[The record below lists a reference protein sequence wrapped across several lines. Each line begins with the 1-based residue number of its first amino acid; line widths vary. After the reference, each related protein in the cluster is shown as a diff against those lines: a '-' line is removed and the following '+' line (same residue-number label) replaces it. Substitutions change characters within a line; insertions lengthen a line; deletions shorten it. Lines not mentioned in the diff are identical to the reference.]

1 MERGLSRAEA
11 GIVAVAREGE
21 RMQRILKRV
30 VAASMA
36 SAMAW
41 GPGGA
46 LAAGGGD
53 EVLSAGN
60 RKDIIFIILDDVG
73 VDQLSLFNAGGVM
86 PPQMPNLWTIASAG
100 VRFTNTWA
108 MPQCSPSRAA
118 FFTGRYPVRTGV
130 VNAIVDNHIPQSYL
144 SSFETTLPRVL
155 ADAGYTSALVGKYH
169 LGDEHDPAGT
179 CAPSTRGFDAFIG
192 NLTPGPPSIDPTAG
206 GVDPSGGQV
215 CGFFQTSSTGACY
228 TLKSDR
234 IACDFVD
241 DADTDPEAT
250 PSQTCLQNGGIFTPG
265 EACGV
270 NRPKLSAFS
279 PYNGYYVWPR
289 VKLKGASSPYAAPEC
304 TRQTNVREYMTLSQ
318 AEDAASWW
326 KQQRGHK
333 MLSLSFN
340 SMHTPI
346 QPAPNDLVHT
356 PPQAPYNCPA
366 AISSRPLINGMLEA
380 ADIEIGRFLAEIGL
394 AELAPNGT
402 VIRSLNLRNTTLV
415 VVGDNGSFGGTVRVE
430 SGYSAQRSKGYVY
443 ETGVRVPLIVAGDV
457 VVSPGRK
464 VDDIVNIVDVF
475 HLFGALAGVDVREA
489 VPPTHILDA
498 KPLLPYLRQPGH
510 KPIRTTN
517 YTELGAG
524 EFLPGRENR
533 SWPCMIAS
541 TCNDVLFPTQ
551 DLCETNG
558 GTWYGPG
565 GAQRATSCCAVI
577 DASAG
582 QGIFPVSQHAVRNKD
597 YKLVQMENTNCA
609 APLTKGQPKAFPWA
623 EYGTKTTEEFYDV
636 RVTPSNPTGLDT
648 TDLAAGC
655 NNDPTSCLPKQ
666 YVGTYNE
673 LYDELEAILDSAE
686 PQTTCAAKG
695 DGNMDLVVDNLD
707 IDGWESFAG
716 KGPSR
721 YDINVD
727 GLTNGADRQIIEKNR
742 GLDCTKATSAA
753 AKAASLN

>member
-1 MERGLSRAEA
+1 
-11 GIVAVAREGE
+11 
-21 RMQRILKRV
+21 MQRILKQ
-30 VAASMA
+30 VAVTSLAG
-36 SAMAW
+36 AMTFA
-41 GPGGA
+41 PVGA
-46 LAAGGGD
+46 IAAGGG
-53 EVLSAGN
+53 EEILTGNN
-60 RKDIIFIILDDVG
+60 RKDIIFVILDDVG
-73 VDQLSLFNAGGVM
+73 VDQLSLFGAGGDM
-86 PPQMPNLWTIASAG
+86 PPKMPNLAAIAAAG

-130 VNAIVDNHIPQSYL
+130 VNAIVDNHLPQSYL

-169 LGDEHDPAGT
+169 MGDENDPAGT
-179 CAPSTRGFDAFIG
+179 CAPSTRGFDTFIG

-206 GVDPSGGQV
+206 GVDPQGKQV
-215 CGFFQTSSTGACY
+215 CGYFQTDATGACY
-228 TLKSDR
+228 TLKAGR

-241 DADTDPEAT
+241 EGDTNPKAT
-250 PSQTCLQNGGIFTPG
+250 PSETCLQNGGIFTPG
-265 EACGV
+265 EACGR
-270 NRPKLSAFS
+270 NRPQRAAFETS
-279 PYNGYYVWPR
+279 NGYYVWPR
-289 VKLKGASSPYAAPEC
+289 VALKGPASPYAAPEC
-304 TRQTNVREYMTLSQ
+304 TRQTNVREYMTQSQ

-326 KQQRGHK
+326 KKQRGRK

-356 PPQAPYNCPA
+356 TPKPPYNCPA

-394 AELAPNGT
+394 AELAPNGE
-402 VIRSLNLRNTTLV
+402 VIRSLDLRNTTLV
-415 VVGDNGSFGGTVRVE
+415 VVGDNGSFGGTVRVA
-430 SGYSAQRSKGYVY
+430 SGYSAQRSKGFVY

-464 VDDIVNIVDVF
+464 VDDLVNIVDLF

-489 VPPTHILDA
+489 VPPTHILDS
-498 KPLLPYLRQPGH
+498 KPLLPYLRRTGD
-510 KPIRTTN
+510 KPIRVTN

-524 EFLPGRENR
+524 EFLPGRDNR

-551 DLCETNG
+551 DLCEANA

-565 GAQRATSCCAVI
+565 GKQRASSCCAVI

-582 QGIFPVSQHAVRNKD
+582 QTIFPVSQHAVRDKNFKI
-597 YKLVQMENTNCA
+597 VQMENTNCA
-609 APLTKGQPKAFPWA
+609 APLKKGEPKSFPWA
-623 EYGTKTTEEFYDV
+623 EYSTAVTYELYDV
-636 RVTPSNPTGLDT
+636 QKTAQNPTGLDQANANIIK
-648 TDLAAGC
+648 DCGA
-655 NNDPTSCLPKQ
+655 DPTSCLPKK
-666 YVGTYNE
+666 YRKT
-673 LYDELEAILDSAE
+673 YDELYGELERVQASAE

-695 DGNMDLVVDNLD
+695 DGNMDLVVDGRD
-707 IDGWESFAG
+707 IAGWESFAG

-727 GLTNGADRQIIEKNR
+727 GVTNGADRTIIEKNR
-742 GLDCTKATSAA
+742 GLDCTKMTGA
-753 AKAASLN
+753 AKAAALQKEAAKAAALQ